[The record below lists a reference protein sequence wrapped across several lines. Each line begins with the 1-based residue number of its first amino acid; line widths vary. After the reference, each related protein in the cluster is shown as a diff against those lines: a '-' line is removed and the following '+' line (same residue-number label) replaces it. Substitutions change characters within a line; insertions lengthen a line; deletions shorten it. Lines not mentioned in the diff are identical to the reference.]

1 MRRLLFVTAV
11 LATLVI
17 PPNERLAVARL
28 GPFLAPSPPSP
39 STPLPDDIV
48 ARFKN
53 RRGQDCDIV
62 RESVTIAGRSAHAT
76 GTLCRRINGQWH
88 FIP

>member
-28 GPFLAPSPPSP
+28 GPFLAPSTPS
-39 STPLPDDIV
+39 PDDIV
-48 ARFKN
+48 ASFKN

-62 RESVTIAGRSAHAT
+62 RKSVTIAGRSAHAT
-76 GTLCRRINGQWH
+76 GTLCRRIDGQWH
-88 FIP
+88 FAR

>member
-17 PPNERLAVARL
+17 PPDERLAVARRS
-28 GPFLAPSPPSP
+28 PALAPPS
-39 STPLPDDIV
+39 PDDIV

-76 GTLCRRINGQWH
+76 GTLCRRLDGQWH